1 MSRIMSWALTAALLA
16 SAAHGEQTSTDAPAS
31 AAPAM
36 PAAAATPPVVDT
48 NVAPDYRIG
57 PGDTLQVFVWRNG
70 ELSVTVPVRPDGR
83 ISTPLNED
91 MQAVGKTPTALARDI
106 ETKLSEFLK
115 KPTVNIIV
123 THPISLFSQ
132 VSIVGQVKSPG
143 GIPFQ
148 EGLTVMQAVL
158 AVGGPGEFGA
168 LKRTKVLRKGAGGV
182 VKAIKVNLYNILQKG
197 DMSSNITLQAG
208 DVVVIPESHF

>member
-1 MSRIMSWALTAALLA
+1 MSKIMSWALAAALLT
-16 SAAHGEQTSTDAPAS
+16 SVAHGQQAPSEAAPS

-36 PAAAATPPVVDT
+36 PPAAAAPPVLST
-48 NVAPDYRIG
+48 GVAPDYRIG
-57 PGDTLQVFVWRNG
+57 PGDTLQVFVWRQS

-123 THPISLFSQ
+123 THPISLYSQ

-143 GIPFQ
+143 SIPFQ

-168 LKRTKVLRKGAGGV
+168 LKRAKVLRKDAGGA
-182 VKAIKVNLYNILQKG
+182 VKEIKINLYNILQKG